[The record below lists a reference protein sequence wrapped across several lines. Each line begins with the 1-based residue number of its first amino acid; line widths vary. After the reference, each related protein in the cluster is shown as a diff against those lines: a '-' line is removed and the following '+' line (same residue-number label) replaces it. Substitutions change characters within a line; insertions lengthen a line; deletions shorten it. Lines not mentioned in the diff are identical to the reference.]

1 MGIVMGI
8 RAWFAV
14 GVLTACMS
22 PTAFADIY
30 KCVGADGQVTYSN
43 MPDKNCK
50 RLSLDPIPAAS
61 PASPAAARPAARTPT
76 PASFPKVEENA
87 QKARDNDRRRILES
101 ELEAEQK
108 NLAQAKKELADQE
121 AVRSGDERNYQKVL
135 DRLQPFKDKV
145 ALHERNIEAVQKEL
159 SRLR

>member
-1 MGIVMGI
+1 
-8 RAWFAV
+8 
-14 GVLTACMS
+14 
-22 PTAFADIY
+22 
-30 KCVGADGQVTYSN
+30 

-50 RLSLDPIPAAS
+50 RLSFDPIPAAS

-145 ALHERNIEAVQKEL
+145 ALHERNIEAVQKEI

>member
-1 MGIVMGI
+1 MGI

-14 GVLTACMS
+14 GVLTACIS
-22 PTAFADIY
+22 PTVFADIY

-50 RLSLDPIPAAS
+50 RLSFDPIPAAS

-145 ALHERNIEAVQKEL
+145 ALHERNIEAVQKEI

>member
-1 MGIVMGI
+1 
-8 RAWFAV
+8 
-14 GVLTACMS
+14 MS

-50 RLSLDPIPAAS
+50 RLSFDPIPAAS

-145 ALHERNIEAVQKEL
+145 ALHERNIEAVQKEI

>member
-30 KCVGADGQVTYSN
+30 KCVGTDGQVTYSN

-50 RLSLDPIPAAS
+50 RLSFDPIPAAS

-145 ALHERNIEAVQKEL
+145 ALHERNIEAVQKEI